1 MTTAGIPLV
10 RVDLDTS
17 QYTAELWA
25 NARAIAPSEFEW
37 FTVVRSTPIE
47 TGRVRVT
54 IAMDQDQFANFAAMD
69 GAHHAASYIEEII
82 NCDARDIVTA
92 HETEIAFNA
101 LPAAADEPKY
111 GPYTFVVEWALAQ
124 AVDFANEAKKSTGL
138 LAKVRIVRLT
148 PPAHRAAWF
157 AVTVPRKIY
166 DRIIAISADPTQ
178 YDGQDM
184 FVSNALT
191 RVWLE
196 ENPHPEPDLSL
207 PSSGRAIDDE
217 IPF

>member
-1 MTTAGIPLV
+1 MTTAGPPLV

-17 QYTAELWA
+17 YYTAALWA
-25 NARAIAPSEFEW
+25 NARAIEPSEFEW

-47 TGRVRVT
+47 TDRVRVT

-69 GAHHAASYIEEII
+69 GAHHAASYIAEII
-82 NCDARDIVTA
+82 NCDASDIVTA
-92 HETEIAFNA
+92 HNTKVAFNA
-101 LPAAADEPKY
+101 LPSAEDVPKY

-124 AVDFANEAKKSTGL
+124 AVDFANEIKKSTGL

-148 PPAHRAAWF
+148 PPAHRAAWV
-157 AVTVPRKIY
+157 AVSVPRKIY
-166 DRIIAISADPTQ
+166 DRINAMSVDPTQ
-178 YDGQDM
+178 QDNQDM
-184 FVSNALT
+184 YLSNALT

-196 ENPHPEPDLSL
+196 ENPCPEPDLSQ
-207 PSSGRAIDDE
+207 PSSGSDIDDE

>member
-1 MTTAGIPLV
+1 MTTAGIPFV

-17 QYTAELWA
+17 YYTAALWA

-47 TGRVRVT
+47 MGRVRVT

-69 GAHHAASYIEEII
+69 GAHHAASYIAEII

-101 LPAAADEPKY
+101 LPSAANVRKY
-111 GPYTFVVEWALAQ
+111 GPYTFVVQWALAQ
-124 AVDFANEAKKSTGL
+124 GVDFANEAKTSTGL
-138 LAKVRIVRLT
+138 LGKVRIVRLT
-148 PPAHRAAWF
+148 PPARRAAWF
-157 AVTVPRKIY
+157 AVSVPRKIY
-166 DRIIAISADPTQ
+166 DRINAMSVDPTQ
-178 YDGQDM
+178 QDNQDM
-184 FVSNALT
+184 YLANALT
-191 RVWLE
+191 SFWLE
-196 ENPHPEPDLSL
+196 ENPLPEPDLSL
-207 PSSGRAIDDE
+207 PSSGRADDDE